1 MKITL
6 VSQMMDVG
14 FDPLFIFGVGAFK
27 SMGVAG
33 AAIATSISEV
43 FSAALYTM
51 LLVKRKLVE
60 LKDMFKPPSVA
71 ALGTLLVGGAGVQLR
86 AVAQNITFL
95 AVMRT
100 ILTLDASGTA
110 AAAHT
115 ISSQVFQLGVIRH
128 LGAQHHLHDSGPAA
142 HELDRKRRLLAR
154 PSASPIV
161 SSCGVSPSAS
171 S

>member
-1 MKITL
+1 
-6 VSQMMDVG
+6 
-14 FDPLFIFGVGAFK
+14 
-27 SMGVAG
+27 MGVAG

-51 LLVKRKLVE
+51 LLVKRNWSSSRICLTPGRGVG
-60 LKDMFKPPSVA
+60 
-71 ALGTLLVGGAGVQLR
+71 ALLCGAGVQLR

-115 ISSQVFQLGVIRH
+115 ISSQVFQLGVI
-128 LGAQHHLHDSGPAA
+128 AI
-142 HELDRKRRLLAR
+142 LALSTISTIVR
-154 PSASPIV
+154 SA
-161 SSCGVSPSAS
+161 
-171 S
+171 